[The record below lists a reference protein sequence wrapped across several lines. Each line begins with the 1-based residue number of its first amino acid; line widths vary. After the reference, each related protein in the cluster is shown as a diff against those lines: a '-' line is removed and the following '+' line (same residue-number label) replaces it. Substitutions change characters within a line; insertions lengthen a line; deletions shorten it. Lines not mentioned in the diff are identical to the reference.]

1 MILYNITINI
11 EDEAHDQWLKWMH
24 EVHIP
29 EVMQTG
35 MFSHFKM
42 FRLLTNAQ
50 DNSGTNYAIQYF
62 CDTMDKFQTYER
74 VYAPALRLEVEK
86 YFAGKY
92 YAFRT
97 ILEEVL

>member
-11 EDEAHDQWLKWMH
+11 EDEVHDQWLRWMR

-35 MFSHFKM
+35 MFVDSKM
-42 FRLLTNAQ
+42 FKLLTNAQ

-62 CDTMDKFQTYER
+62 CESMDKFQEYES
-74 VYAPALRLEVEK
+74 VYAPNLRLEIEK

-97 ILEEVL
+97 ILEEVK

>member
-11 EDEAHDQWLKWMH
+11 EDESHDAWLAWMRRT
-24 EVHIP
+24 HIP
-29 EVMQTG
+29 EVMRTG

-42 FRLLTNAQ
+42 FKLLTNAQ

-62 CDTMDKFQTYER
+62 CENLEKFQHYES

-86 YFAGKY
+86 HFAGKY

-97 ILEEVL
+97 ILEELV